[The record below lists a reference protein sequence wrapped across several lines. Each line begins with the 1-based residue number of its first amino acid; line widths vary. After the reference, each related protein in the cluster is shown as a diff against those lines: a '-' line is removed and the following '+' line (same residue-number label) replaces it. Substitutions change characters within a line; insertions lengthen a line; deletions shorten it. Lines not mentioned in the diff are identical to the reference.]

1 MKVVCR
7 DRVDLSGLTD
17 RKSIEGDLRIK
28 NNPTLSSLK
37 EMTALERIRGTLDI
51 RGNPRLISLDGLE
64 RVSSIGQN
72 LTVSIN
78 PNLRRRQQLGHL
90 FPLMNR
96 SPGPMLK

>member
-64 RVSSIGQN
+64 N
-72 LTVSIN
+72 LQAVDEYI
-78 PNLRRRQQLGHL
+78 LI
-90 FPLMNR
+90 
-96 SPGPMLK
+96 